1 MRMILTNLPGLL
13 GLLLAISFSAD
24 IAPLRPLKTEQTFGL
39 WLVVLVPL
47 AIVLLAT
54 QLILWWRLPRTRP
67 WRRNDSGD
75 RSP

>member
-1 MRMILTNLPGLL
+1 MRVFASNLAGLL
-13 GLLLAISFSAD
+13 GLLLVVSFSAD

-47 AIVLLAT
+47 AIVLLVT

-67 WRRNDSGD
+67 WQRNHSGD